1 MKKTIFRLSALVLA
15 MVMLLAVFVGCNDSG
30 TKLDNGINP
39 DYTDNADHTNNDRTD
54 SADTTDT
61 TDTTDNSTV
70 TEPIQ
75 ITTTIYEIAKH
86 GNLILYMYGS
96 DLFDKGFEHG
106 DLVEIASGEKKWD
119 VPLCTSY
126 SDVDNG
132 VAVLRATSATDGV
145 VLAINMGDFA
155 TTADINITFKTK
167 KRENCCFKT

>member
-1 MKKTIFRLSALVLA
+1 MKKTILRLSALVLA
-15 MVMLLAVFVGCNDSG
+15 ILMLLTVFVGCNDSDS
-30 TKLDNGINP
+30 KVDNGVN
-39 DYTDNADHTNNDRTD
+39 TDHTDSTD
-54 SADTTDT
+54 STDS
-61 TDTTDNSTV
+61 TDNSTV

-75 ITTTIYEIAKH
+75 ITTTIYDIAKF

-106 DLVEIASGEKKWD
+106 DIVEIAIGEKKWD

-145 VLAINMGDFA
+145 V
-155 TTADINITFKTK
+155 
-167 KRENCCFKT
+167 